1 MNNTIKFDK
10 YNQDLL
16 KATTEKDNIFGN
28 MDFENIDKYLDFTL
42 NKSSA
47 EMDLIDEFRF
57 NNDSVINNN
66 PQEIKKFNNGKD
78 LSSPGN
84 ILITNDMVTPK
95 NYDIVRSRIPTYNS
109 KDVHLT
115 DNEKKAE
122 TKDELIRRDEA
133 GAEIIDGSIHE
144 AYYERWLKTSLL
156 KVPGGGVED
165 ENSNIH
171 AEVDKILRDLDINID
186 EQGSI
191 LFNTFNNSK
200 YASTNRLLEDMIDTI
215 NTNNEAKNF
224 SFMIQ
229 HINKQNEENQRMNNL
244 STIGNSSK
252 GNIIK
257 MNASEEIFI
266 KKSEDTLIKIIEN
279 SQYNKNNEDYAQTM
293 DLVQI
298 KDVNVRKSKG
308 CIIF

>member
-1 MNNTIKFDK
+1 MSNTIKFDK
-10 YNQDLL
+10 HNQDLL
-16 KATTEKDNIFGN
+16 QATTEKDNIFGN
-28 MDFENIDKYLDFTL
+28 IDFENIDKYLDFTL

-47 EMDLIDEFRF
+47 EMDLIDELRF

-66 PQEIKKFNNGKD
+66 PQEIKKFTIGKD
-78 LSSPGN
+78 LNSPGN
-84 ILITNDMVTPK
+84 ILITNDMVTPTS
-95 NYDIVRSRIPTYNS
+95 YDIVRSRIPPYTS
-109 KDVHLT
+109 KDVLLT
-115 DNEKKAE
+115 DNGKKAE
-122 TKDELIRRDEA
+122 AKDEFIRRDEA

-156 KVPGGGVED
+156 KLPGVGVEE

-171 AEVDKILRDLDINID
+171 AEVDKILKDLDINID

-215 NTNNEAKNF
+215 NTNNEAKNL

-229 HINKQNEENQRMNNL
+229 HINKQNEENQIMTNL
-244 STIGNSSK
+244 NISGNFSK
-252 GNIIK
+252 GTFVK
-257 MNASEEIFI
+257 KNASEEIFI

-279 SQYNKNNEDYAQTM
+279 NRYDKNNEDYAQTM

-298 KDVNVRKSKG
+298 KDVNIRKSKG